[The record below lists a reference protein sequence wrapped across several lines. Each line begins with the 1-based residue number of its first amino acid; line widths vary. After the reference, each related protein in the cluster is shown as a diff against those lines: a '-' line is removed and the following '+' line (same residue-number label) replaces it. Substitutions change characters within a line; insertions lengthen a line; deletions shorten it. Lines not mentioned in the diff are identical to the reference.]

1 MSDSEVLD
9 YDAEILEGIKKILDK
24 YDNGNL
30 DSQEAVNKI
39 FTIGEL

>member
-1 MSDSEVLD
+1 MSDSEVPD
-9 YDAEILEGIKKILDK
+9 YDAEILEGIRKVLDK

>member
-1 MSDSEVLD
+1 MDDKEVPD
-9 YDAEILEGIKKILDK
+9 YDAEILEGIRKVLDK